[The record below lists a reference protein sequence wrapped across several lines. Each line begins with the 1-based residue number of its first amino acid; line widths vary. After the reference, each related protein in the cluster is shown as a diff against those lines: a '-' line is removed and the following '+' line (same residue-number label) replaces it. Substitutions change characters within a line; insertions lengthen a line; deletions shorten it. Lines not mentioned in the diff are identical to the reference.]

1 MSDDKFED
9 NIESLTT
16 DQDKMN
22 DTLAAEALERLVDI
36 PVEVTVELGRKR
48 VTVEQLLSLKSG
60 SILELMKVSGD
71 PLDVVV
77 GQRLIA
83 RGEAVVIGDRYGIR
97 ITEVIVDSKSISSR
111 KVNEEE
117 N

>member
-1 MSDDKFED
+1 
-9 NIESLTT
+9 
-16 DQDKMN
+16 MN
-22 DTLAAEALERLVDI
+22 DTDSAEALERLVDI
-36 PVEVTVELGRKR
+36 PVEVTVELGRKK

-60 SILELMKVSGD
+60 SILELAKVSGD

-97 ITEVIVDSKSISSR
+97 ITEVIVDTKSQTSR
-111 KVNEEE
+111 KLDGEEV
-117 N
+117 